1 MINASELPITT
12 VREGTTALD
21 MAQTIFGDGVT
32 VTGASYTGDIDSAGV
47 YYNGFLSPSPGNSG
61 VILSTGN
68 AEDFTNSTGLANQ
81 SANTST
87 NTSGPNNQAAF
98 NAIAGTGTRDASYL
112 DVDFVPTGNVMAMEF
127 VFASDEYPEYV
138 NSVYQDFM
146 VVWVNGTE
154 VPIAVGDA
162 RVNPA
167 NINADKNENLFVDNA
182 GSVVNSEMDG
192 LTITLSLTIPVND
205 GVVNSIRFGIA
216 DVADSLFDSSLLIAG
231 DSVQTALV
239 ALEDFTTLKPS
250 ETKTID
256 VLGNDIASFPEGL
269 EIKQINGIEVGEGE
283 TIVLKSGQSVTVNGD
298 GTLTITGDGDPED
311 FNFTYLVEDG
321 QSSDTGIVNVG
332 TIPCFVAGTRI
343 ETLQGLRAVETLKPG
358 ELIATHDDGPQPL
371 RWIGRRTIRAE
382 GAFAPVHIQA
392 NTFGSHDTLI
402 VSPEHRILVRDPV
415 AEMLFGETEVL
426 VAAKYLVN
434 GRSVRRRVGGFVT
447 YVHLMFDAH
456 QVIYSEGLATESF
469 LPGPQ
474 TTEVFERDILREICS
489 IFPELDPNT
498 GQGYS
503 TSARRTLRQF
513 EADLWR
519 AQTDA
524 A

>member
-21 MAQTIFGDGVT
+21 MAQAIFGEGVS
-32 VTGASYTGDIDSAGV
+32 VTAASYTGDIDSAGIYV
-47 YYNGFLSPSPGNSG
+47 NGFLSPSPGDNG

-68 AEDFTNSTGLANQ
+68 AEDFTNSAGLANQ

-87 NTSGPNNQAAF
+87 NTTGPNNRSDF
-98 NAIAGTGTRDASYL
+98 NAIAGTGTRDVSYL
-112 DVDFVPTGNVMAMEF
+112 DVDFIPTGNVMAMEF
-127 VFASDEYPEYV
+127 VFASEEYPEYV

-146 VVWVNGTE
+146 VVWVNGVE
-154 VPIAVGDA
+154 VPVAVGDA

-167 NINADKNENLFVDNA
+167 NINADKNENLFVDNSSSTA
-182 GSVVNSEMDG
+182 NSEMDG
-192 LTITLSLTIPVND
+192 LTITLALTIPVND

-216 DVADSLFDSSLLIAG
+216 DVGDSLFDSSLLIAG
-231 DSVQTALV
+231 DSVQTSLIAI
-239 ALEDFTTLKPS
+239 EDATTLKPS

-256 VLGNDIASFPEGL
+256 VLDNDLSSYPEGL
-269 EIKQINGIEVGEGE
+269 AIKQINGIDVGEGE

-321 QSSDTGIVNVG
+321 QNSDTGIVNVG
-332 TIPCFVAGTRI
+332 TIPCFVAGTKI
-343 ETLQGLRAVETLKPG
+343 STPTGERAVETLKPG
-358 ELIATHDDGPQPL
+358 DLIITHDDGPQPL
-371 RWIGRRTIRAE
+371 RWIGRRTLRAN
-382 GAFAPVHIQA
+382 GSFAPVMIRA
-392 NTFGSHDTLI
+392 GTFGQHDTLI
-402 VSPEHRILVRDPV
+402 VSPEHRILVRDPM

-434 GRSVRRRVGGFVT
+434 DLTVRRRVGGYVT

-456 QVIYSEGLATESF
+456 QVIYSEGLPTESF

-474 TTEVFERDILREICS
+474 TKDVFERDIVTEICA
-489 IFPELDPNT
+489 IFPELDPET
-498 GQGYS
+498 GHGYS
-503 TSARRTLRQF
+503 ASARRTLRQF

-519 AQTDA
+519 SETNA